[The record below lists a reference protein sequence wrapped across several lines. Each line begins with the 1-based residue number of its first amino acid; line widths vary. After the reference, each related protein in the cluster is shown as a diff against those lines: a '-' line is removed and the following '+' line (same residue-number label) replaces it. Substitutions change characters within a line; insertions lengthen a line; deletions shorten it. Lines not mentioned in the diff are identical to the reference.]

1 MLDKLREAVG
11 AGGPA
16 AALASELIELRQQ
29 YVEQKL
35 TLEEYQFLTDEI
47 ASIRA
52 SQELSTDEA
61 AMRFIITAANT
72 LSMIV

>member
-29 YVEQKL
+29 YVDDKL

-47 ASIRA
+47 ASVRA

-61 AMRFIITAANT
+61 AMRFIITAANA

>member
-16 AALASELIELRQQ
+16 AVLASELIELRQQ
-29 YVEQKL
+29 YVDQKL

-47 ASIRA
+47 ASVRA
-52 SQELSTDEA
+52 SQELASDEA
-61 AMRFIITAANT
+61 AMRFIITAANA

>member
-29 YVEQKL
+29 YVDDKL

-52 SQELSTDEA
+52 SQELASDEA
-61 AMRFIITAANT
+61 AMRFIITAANA

>member
-61 AMRFIITAANT
+61 AMRFIITAANM

>member
-16 AALASELIELRQQ
+16 ATLASELIELRQQ

-47 ASIRA
+47 ASVRA

-72 LSMIV
+72 LSMII